1 MDADSRA
8 KASVPGWAQRL
19 VVANRAGWRWMV
31 LAALGAAVAVAV
43 YDLIT
48 GWEVPS
54 SPLAGVVAIALL
66 VFTVGTCIAVL
77 VLSRNERRAL
87 AGVADSPEVVRVAA
101 RGVRWSSLFAIGVS
115 VLLFANCS
123 AATTSGDLSTG
134 AMTHPSQFW
143 PLAALVILPLVVAIA
158 LPAALAMAASRLAG
172 KGRLREAKRLASLGM
187 WSAGLL
193 SAVAL
198 VTAGIAFFGGVSEC
212 FLASTASSCAAG
224 VGGLMNP
231 TAIAS
236 LIVIVPYLMLMK
248 NALSAASSSPDG

>member
-1 MDADSRA
+1 MDTDSLA
-8 KASVPGWAQRL
+8 EPPVSAWTQRL
-19 VVANRAGWRWMV
+19 LVANRAGWRWMV
-31 LAALGAAVAVAV
+31 LAALGIAATVAV
-43 YDLIT
+43 YDLVT
-48 GWEVPS
+48 GWEVPN
-54 SPLAGVVAIALL
+54 SPLASVVAIVLL

-77 VLSRNERRAL
+77 VLSRNERRTL
-87 AGVADSPEVVRVAA
+87 AGVADSPEVVRAAA
-101 RGVRWSSLFAIGVS
+101 RGVSWTSVFAIGVS

-134 AMTHPSQFW
+134 AMSHPSQFW

-158 LPAALAMAASRLAG
+158 LPAALATAASRLAS

-193 SAVAL
+193 AAVAL
-198 VTAGIAFFGGVSEC
+198 VTAGVAFFVGVSEC
-212 FLASTASSCAAG
+212 FLSASASSCAAG

-236 LIVIVPYLMLMK
+236 LLVTVPYLALVER
-248 NALSAASSSPDG
+248 ALSTAEPQPSG